1 MATSPLGT
9 CFFRFGGKGWKK
21 QVPLGLVFSVFWGEE
36 GCKKQVPW
44 NLFFLPQLEFIQ
56 YFRAFP
62 QIVDCRASFFSATLT
77 TSRRFLQHLR
87 RNRRP
92 TENIRNC
99 GWACSEQQS
108 SACMTSLMTGSS
120 PASADGHALDWIS
133 SATAVDGSPAS
144 TFYFSLFGERPLLFG
159 APHSWYSKP
168 VGNEF
173 PCGFGPYT
181 SNLS

>member
-1 MATSPLGT
+1 MEKTSPPGT
-9 CFFRFGGKGWKK
+9 CFFRFLGGGRVQKTS
-21 QVPLGLVFSVFWGEE
+21 PLE
-36 GCKKQVPW
+36 
-44 NLFFLPQLEFIQ
+44 LFFLSQLEFIQ

-62 QIVDCRASFFSATLT
+62 QFFDCRASFFSATLT

-133 SATAVDGSPAS
+133 SATAVDGSSAS
-144 TFYFSLFGERPLLFG
+144 TFFASLFGKGPLLFG
-159 APHSWYSKP
+159 APDSWYSKP